1 MIGRDTFSVLAPVL
15 GPQQKNWPCYPLPLL
30 LAVSIVPNTG
40 YVTFELLLHAAFVAD
55 ESWSDT
61 LEPARNPDLLANFS
75 DCCVMTSLC
84 ALLTVLSKL
93 GRVLYPAA
101 G

>member
-1 MIGRDTFSVLAPVL
+1 MSLTKKLALSPSSTVHGGQYDT
-15 GPQQKNWPCYPLPLL
+15 K
-30 LAVSIVPNTG
+30 

>member
-1 MIGRDTFSVLAPVL
+1 MIGRDTFSALAPVL
-15 GPQQKNWPCYPLPLL
+15 GSFQKNWLGHPLPLFM
-30 LAVSIVPNTG
+30 AVSMIPNIL
-40 YVTFELLLHAAFVAD
+40 FELLLHAAFVAD